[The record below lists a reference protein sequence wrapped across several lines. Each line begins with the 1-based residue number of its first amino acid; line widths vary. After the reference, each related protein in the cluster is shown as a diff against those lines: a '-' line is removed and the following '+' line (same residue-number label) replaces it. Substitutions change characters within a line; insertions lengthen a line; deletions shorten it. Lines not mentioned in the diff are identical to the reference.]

1 MKTRRALK
9 VANEILYGQSGI
21 TNQAS
26 KYSPVEFLVKG
37 HTQVQWKPLF
47 LQYYMTTALPFFLKS
62 GAPKRLYR
70 LSAGYSRKLRHSQ

>member
-26 KYSPVEFLVKG
+26 KYSSIEFLVKG
-37 HTQVQWKPLF
+37 HTQVHWKPLF
-47 LQYYMTTALPFFLKS
+47 LQYYMATSLPFFLKS
-62 GAPKRLYR
+62 DALKRLYR
-70 LSAGYSRKLRHSQ
+70 LSTGYLRKLRHSQ